1 MNAELLWRILSAA
14 VANEG
19 VLELTAETA
28 ANPEVATVLQ
38 FLVDQRW
45 LEDGHAVGMCAATP
59 IGRLWVDEVRHG
71 RRLKF
76 YEYGGKAFLLNWR
89 NRETMVWHSGRFAT
103 ISVGRAWS
111 SEHFEVRL
119 ETETVTT
126 TGGHDME
133 TALATACRL
142 LADGLETPQSEEP
155 ERLEEH
161 MFDFLNR
168 L

>member
-19 VLELTAETA
+19 VLELPAETA
-28 ANPEVATVLQ
+28 ANPGVAAVLR

-45 LEDGHAVGMCAATP
+45 LEDGHAVGICVVTP
-59 IGRLWVDEVRHG
+59 IARLWVDEVRHG

-76 YEYGGKAFLLNWR
+76 YEYGGKAFLLNWQD
-89 NRETMVWHSGRFAT
+89 RETMVWHRGRFAT
-103 ISVGRAWS
+103 ISVERAWS
-111 SEHFEVRL
+111 LEHFKVRL

-126 TGGHDME
+126 SGGHDME

-142 LADGLETPQSEEP
+142 LADDLKMPQPGEP
-155 ERLEEH
+155 ERLEGRI
-161 MFDFLNR
+161 FGFLNR